1 MGRGKVEIKRI
12 ENSNI
17 RQVTYSNR
25 RNGILKKAKE
35 ISVLCDAQVS
45 LIIFSSSSKMHDY
58 CSPNSSLINILDA
71 YQKQSGIR
79 LWDARHENLS
89 NEIERVKKENDNMQ
103 IELRYLKGED
113 IQSLHHKELMSIEDA
128 LENGLTRVRERQME
142 IYRMAK
148 DNFADKERL
157 LEDENK
163 RLGYKF
169 QQVMDMQMP
178 CSYRVQPLQ
187 PNLHDQF

>member
-45 LIIFSSSSKMHDY
+45 LIIFASSGKMHDY

>member
-35 ISVLCDAQVS
+35 ISILCDAQVS
-45 LIIFSSSSKMHDY
+45 LIIFASSGKMHDY

-113 IQSLHHKELMSIEDA
+113 IQSLHHKELMSIEVA

>member
-45 LIIFSSSSKMHDY
+45 LIIFSSSGKMHDY